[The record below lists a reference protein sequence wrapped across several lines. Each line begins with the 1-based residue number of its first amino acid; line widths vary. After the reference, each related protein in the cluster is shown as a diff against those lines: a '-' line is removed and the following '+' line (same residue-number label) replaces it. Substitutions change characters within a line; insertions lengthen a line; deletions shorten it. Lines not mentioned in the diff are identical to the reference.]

1 MMSPMSLA
9 CQSSN
14 LLPIQINRE
23 WGHPLKG
30 RSFGTDVGEIL
41 QKQLKGVVKK
51 LIRHILLGE
60 AFGRKDEP

>member
-23 WGHPLKG
+23 WGQAW
-30 RSFGTDVGEIL
+30 SFGTDVGEIL